1 MYRAHCTDISYFFH
15 VRYYVVLQVFWIGKL
30 LRFDQR
36 AVTCSV
42 EWQQPY
48 VHEAGVQV
56 FWSGSNH
63 GVATRSGSNHILE
76 WQQPWSFSHN
86 QLIQDLYYVYTCM

>member
-1 MYRAHCTDISYFFH
+1 MYRAHCTDISHFFH

-36 AVTCSV
+36 AITCSV

-48 VHEAGVQV
+48 VHKAGVQV

-63 GVATRSGSNHILE
+63 GVAATIFWSGSNHGALVIT
-76 WQQPWSFSHN
+76 N
-86 QLIQDLYYVYTCM
+86 

>member
-1 MYRAHCTDISYFFH
+1 MLRPEKPQDVGIMQLGINFA
-15 VRYYVVLQVFWIGKL
+15 YVVLQVFWIGNL

-56 FWSGSNH
+56 FWSGSKCPRIAPTI
-63 GVATRSGSNHILE
+63 V
-76 WQQPWSFSHN
+76 
-86 QLIQDLYYVYTCM
+86 

>member
-1 MYRAHCTDISYFFH
+1 M
-15 VRYYVVLQVFWIGKL
+15 VLQVFWIGKL

-36 AVTCSV
+36 ALICSV

-63 GVATRSGSNHILE
+63 GVAATIFWSGSNHGALVITNKYKTCTM
-76 WQQPWSFSHN
+76 S
-86 QLIQDLYYVYTCM
+86 IYMYVTE

>member
-1 MYRAHCTDISYFFH
+1 MYRAHCTNISHFFH

-48 VHEAGVQV
+48 VHEAGVKY
-56 FWSGSNH
+56 F
-63 GVATRSGSNHILE
+63 GVAATME
-76 WQQPWSFSHN
+76 WQQPYFGVAATME
-86 QLIQDLYYVYTCM
+86 L

>member
-1 MYRAHCTDISYFFH
+1 M
-15 VRYYVVLQVFWIGKL
+15 VLQVFWIGKL

-48 VHEAGVQV
+48 VHEAGVKY
-56 FWSGSNH
+56 F
-63 GVATRSGSNHILE
+63 GVAATMEWQQPYGSNHILE
-76 WQQPWSFSHN
+76 WQQGVAATIFWSGSNHGALVITN
-86 QLIQDLYYVYTCM
+86 

>member
-1 MYRAHCTDISYFFH
+1 
-15 VRYYVVLQVFWIGKL
+15 VVLQVFWIGKL

-36 AVTCSV
+36 AITCSV

-48 VHEAGVQV
+48 VYEAGVQV

-63 GVATRSGSNHILE
+63 GVAATIWQQPYFGVAATME
-76 WQQPWSFSHN
+76 WQQPYFG
-86 QLIQDLYYVYTCM
+86 VAATMEF

>member
-36 AVTCSV
+36 AVTCCV

-48 VHEAGVQV
+48 VHEASVQA
-56 FWSGSNH
+56 FWSGNKCPRIAAGRHELQS
-63 GVATRSGSNHILE
+63 
-76 WQQPWSFSHN
+76 WSIDHLALVITN
-86 QLIQDLYYVYTCM
+86 

>member
-15 VRYYVVLQVFWIGKL
+15 VRYYVVLQVFWIGNL

-63 GVATRSGSNHILE
+63 MCTKLVFKYFGVATSVRELLQDDMNCGPGL
-76 WQQPWSFSHN
+76 
-86 QLIQDLYYVYTCM
+86 LIT